1 MHRLARSRYGRG
13 HVIESG
19 DGEQPQP
26 DQEQPR
32 HRTALEGH
40 LQGRIEAAVRRL
52 GGPDIR
58 PHGDLHPDVPGRGG
72 GHRADE
78 ESDGRQQAELLRPE
92 PGQPEDREQP
102 RGHVGDRRV
111 LAIQVG
117 IGPFLDG
124 LGDGL
129 HLLGPLLQLQ
139 DPLDEVRSISD
150 PNERGHD
157 SKQHNPGTSIHANA
171 LLPLWNDGGVSAAD
185 DEMAAHCIGTPRTF
199 QARAPLVAWT
209 AVVH

>member
-1 MHRLARSRYGRG
+1 MHRLVGTRDGRC
-13 HVIESG
+13 HVVEAG

-26 DQEQPR
+26 DQQQAR
-32 HRTALEGH
+32 HRAAFEGH

-52 GGPDIR
+52 GGPDVCADR
-58 PHGDLHPDVPGRGG
+58 DLHPDVPGRGG

-92 PGQPEDREQP
+92 PGQPEDRKQP
-102 RGHVGDRRV
+102 RGHVGDRRI
-111 LAIQVG
+111 LAVQVG

-139 DPLDEVRSISD
+139 DPLNQIGPVGD
-150 PNERGHD
+150 PDKRGHNG
-157 SKQHNPGTSIHANA
+157 KQHNPGAPIHANG
-171 LLPLWNDGGVSAAD
+171 LLPYGTMALSRLWTTKWRPIV
-185 DEMAAHCIGTPRTF
+185 
-199 QARAPLVAWT
+199 
-209 AVVH
+209 